1 MLLQELKVMEE
12 YKAEYYAY
20 IRCSTI
26 QQSYNRQYK
35 QLIDFCQKENIKL
48 NPANIYSEKRTGKN
62 QDRPKFKEL
71 VQLLLDREAKG
82 IHCCLIL
89 IELSRM
95 GRSYQLTKD
104 TWNTLT
110 SMGVDIVVTSFPL
123 LDTRKKDN
131 GAVNLMLTDIVFAV
145 LNYLT
150 EQELNEKTDRCNNG
164 REVAKAKGVKFGRK
178 ELTVK
183 DLPKEFID
191 VIKSATGAETK
202 TALLDSVNGKLLR
215 LNKKPLSRGTFYNY
229 LQIYNISKG

>member
-1 MLLQELKVMEE
+1 MVTN
-12 YKAEYYAY
+12 YFAY

-35 QLIDFCQKENIKL
+35 QLLDFCHKENIKL
-48 NPANIYSEKRTGKN
+48 NPANVYSEKRTGKN

-71 VQLLLDREAKG
+71 VNLLLEKEHAG
-82 IHCCLIL
+82 EHCCLIL

-104 TWNTLT
+104 TWNELT
-110 SMGVDIVVTSFPL
+110 SAGVDIVVTSFPL
-123 LDTRKKDN
+123 LDTRNKDN
-131 GAVNLMLTDIVFAV
+131 GAVSLMLTDIVFAV

-150 EQELNEKTDRCNNG
+150 EQELNEKADRCNNG
-164 REVAKAKGVKFGRK
+164 REVAKSKGVKFGRK
-178 ELTVK
+178 ELTAN

-191 VIKSATGAETK
+191 VMKSATGTETK

-229 LQIYNISKG
+229 LELYKSSKV

>member
-1 MLLQELKVMEE
+1 MEE
-12 YKAEYYAY
+12 YKTEYYAY

-35 QLIDFCQKENIKL
+35 QLLDFCHNENIKL
-48 NPANIYSEKRTGKN
+48 NPANVYSEKRTGKN

-82 IHCCLIL
+82 VHCCLIL
-89 IELSRM
+89 VELSRM

-104 TWNTLT
+104 TWNELT
-110 SMGVDIVVTSFPL
+110 SAGVDIVVTSFPL
-123 LDTRKKDN
+123 LDTRNKDN

-150 EQELNEKTDRCNNG
+150 EQELNEKADRCNNG
-164 REVAKAKGVKFGRK
+164 REVAKQKGVKFGRK
-178 ELTVK
+178 ELTLK

-191 VIKSATGAETK
+191 VMKSATGSETK
-202 TALLDSVNGKLLR
+202 TALLDLINGKLIR
-215 LNKKPLSRGTFYNY
+215 NGKKPLSRGTFYNY
-229 LQIYNISKG
+229 LELYKSGANER

>member
-1 MLLQELKVMEE
+1 MVTN
-12 YKAEYYAY
+12 YFAY

-35 QLIDFCQKENIKL
+35 QLLDFCHKENIKL
-48 NPANIYSEKRTGKN
+48 NPANVYSEKRTGKN

-71 VQLLLDREAKG
+71 VSLLLRKERAG
-82 IHCCLIL
+82 EHCCLIL

-104 TWNTLT
+104 TWNELT
-110 SMGVDIVVTSFPL
+110 SAGVDIVVTSFPL
-123 LDTRKKDN
+123 LDTRNKDN

-150 EQELNEKTDRCNNG
+150 EQELNEKADRCNNG
-164 REVAKAKGVKFGRK
+164 REVAKSKGVKFGRK
-178 ELTVK
+178 ELTIN

-191 VIKSATGAETK
+191 VMKSATGTETK
-202 TALLDSVNGKLLR
+202 TALLDSVNGKLVR

-229 LQIYNISKG
+229 LELYKSSKV

>member
-1 MLLQELKVMEE
+1 MEE
-12 YKAEYYAY
+12 YKTEYYAY

-35 QLIDFCQKENIKL
+35 QLLDFCHNENIKL
-48 NPANIYSEKRTGKN
+48 NPANVYSEKRTGKN

-82 IHCCLIL
+82 VHCCLIL
-89 IELSRM
+89 VELSRM

-110 SMGVDIVVTSFPL
+110 SAGVDIVVTSFPL
-123 LDTRKKDN
+123 LDTRNKDN

-150 EQELNEKTDRCNNG
+150 EQELNEKADRCNNG
-164 REVAKAKGVKFGRK
+164 REVAKTKGIKFGRK
-178 ELTVK
+178 ELTLK

-191 VIKSATGAETK
+191 VMKSATGSETK
-202 TALLDSVNGKLLR
+202 TALLDLINGRLIRNGK
-215 LNKKPLSRGTFYNY
+215 KALSRGTFYNY
-229 LQIYNISKG
+229 LELYKSGANER

>member
-1 MLLQELKVMEE
+1 METT
-12 YKAEYYAY
+12 YYCY
-20 IRCSTI
+20 IRCSTV

-35 QLIDFCQKENIKL
+35 QLLDFCHKENIKI

-82 IHCCLIL
+82 VHCCLIMA
-89 IELSRM
+89 ELSRLS
-95 GRSYQLTKD
+95 RSYQLTKD

-110 SMGVDIVVTSFPL
+110 SAGVDIVVTSFPL

-131 GAVNLMLTDIVFAV
+131 GAVNMMLTDIVFAV

-150 EQELNEKTDRCNNG
+150 EQELNEKADRCNNG
-164 REVAKAKGVKFGRK
+164 REVAKNKGVKFGRK
-178 ELTVK
+178 ELTIK

-191 VIKSATGAETK
+191 VMKSATGSETK
-202 TALLDSVNGKLLR
+202 TALLDSVNGKLVR
-215 LNKKPLSRGTFYNY
+215 MNKKPLSRGTFYNY
-229 LQIYNISKG
+229 MELYKGSKQ

>member
-1 MLLQELKVMEE
+1 MEE
-12 YKAEYYAY
+12 YRAEYYCY

-35 QLIDFCQKENIKL
+35 QLLDFCHKENIKI

-82 IHCCLIL
+82 IHCCLLL
-89 IELSRM
+89 IELSRLS
-95 GRSYQLTKD
+95 RSYQITKD

-110 SMGVDIVVTSFPL
+110 SAGVDIVVTSFPL

-131 GAVNLMLTDIVFAV
+131 GTVNLMLTDIVFAV

-150 EQELNEKTDRCNNG
+150 EQELNEKADRCNNG
-164 REVAKAKGVKFGRK
+164 REVAKSKGVKFGRK
-178 ELTVK
+178 ELTIK
-183 DLPKEFID
+183 DLPKEFLD
-191 VIKSATGAETK
+191 VMKTAKDSDTK
-202 TALLDSVNGKLLR
+202 TALFDSINGKLMR
-215 LNKKPLSRGTFYNY
+215 MNKKPLSRGTFYNY
-229 LQIYNISKG
+229 LELYKGGAK

>member
-1 MLLQELKVMEE
+1 MEE
-12 YKAEYYAY
+12 YRAEYYCY

-35 QLIDFCQKENIKL
+35 QLLDFCHKENIKI

-82 IHCCLIL
+82 IHCCLLL
-89 IELSRM
+89 IELSRLS
-95 GRSYQLTKD
+95 RSYQITKD

-110 SMGVDIVVTSFPL
+110 SAGVDIVVTSFPL

-131 GAVNLMLTDIVFAV
+131 GVVNLMLTDIVFAV

-150 EQELNEKTDRCNNG
+150 EQELNEKADRCNNG
-164 REVAKAKGVKFGRK
+164 REVAKSKGVKFGRK
-178 ELTVK
+178 ELTIK
-183 DLPKEFID
+183 DLPKEFLD
-191 VIKSATGAETK
+191 VMKTAKDSDTK
-202 TALLDSVNGKLLR
+202 TALLDSINGKLMR
-215 LNKKPLSRGTFYNY
+215 MNKKPLSRGTFYNY
-229 LQIYNISKG
+229 LELYKGGAK

>member
-1 MLLQELKVMEE
+1 METN
-12 YKAEYYAY
+12 YFAY

-35 QLIDFCQKENIKL
+35 QLLDFCHKENIKL
-48 NPANIYSEKRTGKN
+48 NPANVYSEKRTGKN

-71 VQLLLDREAKG
+71 VSLLLGKERAGE
-82 IHCCLIL
+82 HCCLVL

-104 TWNTLT
+104 TWNELT
-110 SMGVDIVVTSFPL
+110 SAGVDIVVTSFPL
-123 LDTRKKDN
+123 LDTRNKDN

-150 EQELNEKTDRCNNG
+150 EQELNEKADRCNNG
-164 REVAKAKGVKFGRK
+164 REVAKSKGVKFGRK
-178 ELTVK
+178 ELTFE

-191 VIKSATGAETK
+191 VMKSATGTETK
-202 TALLDSVNGKLLR
+202 TALMDSVNGKLIR

-229 LQIYNISKG
+229 LELYKSNKV

>member
-1 MLLQELKVMEE
+1 METN
-12 YKAEYYAY
+12 YFAY

-35 QLIDFCQKENIKL
+35 QLLDFCHKENIKI

-71 VQLLLDREAKG
+71 VSLLLRKEQAG
-82 IHCCLIL
+82 EHCCLIL

-104 TWNTLT
+104 TWNELT
-110 SMGVDIVVTSFPL
+110 SAGVDIVVTSFPL
-123 LDTRKKDN
+123 LDTRNKDN

-150 EQELNEKTDRCNNG
+150 EQELNEKADRCNNG
-164 REVAKAKGVKFGRK
+164 REVAKSKGVKFGRK
-178 ELTVK
+178 ELTLK

-191 VIKSATGAETK
+191 VMKSATGSETK
-202 TALLDSVNGKLLR
+202 TALLDLVNGKLMR
-215 LNKKPLSRGTFYNY
+215 MNKKPLSRGTFYNY
-229 LQIYNISKG
+229 LELYKSNKV